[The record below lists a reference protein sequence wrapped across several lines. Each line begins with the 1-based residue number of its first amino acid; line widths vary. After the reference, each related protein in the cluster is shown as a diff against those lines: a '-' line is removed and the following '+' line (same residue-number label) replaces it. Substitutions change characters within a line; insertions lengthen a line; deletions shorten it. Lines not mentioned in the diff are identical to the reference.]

1 MLHVSFTW
9 APMKRIHMKYVYYIT
24 IWVVCVVELG
34 SNFMS
39 AEITIFTFSLSPCIC
54 YFVLIND
61 QPNASF
67 SSIHIKRPSNY
78 DVLIERGDGVLKSVS
93 CLWILFFLNN
103 ISVVHFCGMG
113 IGCVTKLVSFCGSHK
128 WVTLI
133 YCLWK
138 VCLKK
143 LYH

>member
-1 MLHVSFTW
+1 MLHVSFIW

-34 SNFMS
+34 SKFMP
-39 AEITIFTFSLSPCIC
+39 AETTIFMFSLSPCIC
-54 YFVLIND
+54 YFALIND
-61 QPNASF
+61 QPNSSF

-78 DVLIERGDGVLKSVS
+78 DVHIERGEGVLKSAS

-138 VCLKK
+138 FCLKR